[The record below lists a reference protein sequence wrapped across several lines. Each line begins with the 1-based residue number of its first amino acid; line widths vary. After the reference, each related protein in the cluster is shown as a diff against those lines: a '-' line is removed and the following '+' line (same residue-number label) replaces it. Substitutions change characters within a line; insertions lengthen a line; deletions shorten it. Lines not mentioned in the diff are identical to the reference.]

1 MSAQTIRTLY
11 GLALLVFIAGAG
23 DFSLFITQRYENFQ
37 EGLSDQV
44 ALTGLGVWWV
54 LALGLAGFTYK
65 KSKQAGESGVSEESG
80 ESGEAGEA
88 GASEE

>member
-23 DFSLFITQRYENFQ
+23 DFSMYVTQRYENFQ
-37 EGLSDQV
+37 QGLSDQL

-65 KSKQAGESGVSEESG
+65 KSKKAGASEESEESG
-80 ESGEAGEA
+80 ESGASGE
-88 GASEE
+88 

>member
-1 MSAQTIRTLY
+1 MNAQTIRTLY

-23 DFSLFITQRYENFQ
+23 DFSLYITQRYENFQ
-37 EGLSDQV
+37 QGLSDQL

-65 KSKQAGESGVSEESG
+65 KSKKAEASG
-80 ESGEAGEA
+80 ESGEAEASGE
-88 GASEE
+88 